1 MGMAHAHG
9 LMGSAVLRSQPDQ
22 RNNAWRAGHGP
33 GLGRGLRRRVA
44 CLRLSSG
51 AHAGMA
57 TRGAGPLA
65 DARGGRDAGRILRRL
80 LVPALIGT
88 WRTSPCRLWLC
99 PPPRETLNTEPSPAT
114 QSQSHCCTR
123 GFRSWILRG
132 ASTTTH
138 VASQLRR
145 VAHAARQ
152 STPCCWPTVTFEVV
166 KVGTQPA
173 VLPANCVRKGS
184 NKAGY
189 R

>member
-1 MGMAHAHG
+1 MLNARIAWGP
-9 LMGSAVLRSQPDQ
+9 VLRSQPDQ
-22 RNNAWRAGHGP
+22 RNDAWRAGHGP
-33 GLGRGLRRRVA
+33 GLGRGLRLRRVA

-51 AHAGMA
+51 AHGA
-57 TRGAGPLA
+57 TRPRVATL
-65 DARGGRDAGRILRRL
+65 GGAGRILRRL
-80 LVPALIGT
+80 LIPGLIGT

-123 GFRSWILRG
+123 GFPSWILRG

>member
-1 MGMAHAHG
+1 MRGGPAMGPAWDV
-9 LMGSAVLRSQPDQ
+9 GSVG
-22 RNNAWRAGHGP
+22 AWRVLDLVLA
-33 GLGRGLRRRVA
+33 RMA
-44 CLRLSSG
+44 SSL
-51 AHAGMA
+51 
-57 TRGAGPLA
+57 PLA
-65 DARGGRDAGRILRRL
+65 TTRGGRSRGAGRILRRL
-80 LVPALIGT
+80 LIPALIGT

>member
-1 MGMAHAHG
+1 MRGGPAMGPAWDV
-9 LMGSAVLRSQPDQ
+9 GSVG
-22 RNNAWRAGHGP
+22 AWRVLDLVLARMP
-33 GLGRGLRRRVA
+33 AWRRVA
-44 CLRLSSG
+44 
-51 AHAGMA
+51 
-57 TRGAGPLA
+57 TRVALGRWRTLGAG
-65 DARGGRDAGRILRRL
+65 GAGRILRRL